1 MIRDICIRDIQS
13 NNLLSPFLS
22 DAVFVSGLLAVGSA
36 ALLGIFCILSIIQH
50 AMISSREKVVMPYTS
65 LVIVKL
71 IMALLGGKFNP
82 IVPLHMTLS

>member
-1 MIRDICIRDIQS
+1 M
-13 NNLLSPFLS
+13 
-22 DAVFVSGLLAVGSA
+22 GSA

-71 IMALLGGKFNP
+71 IMALLGGKFKP
-82 IVPLHMTLS
+82 IVALHMTLS